1 MSILVFSIF
10 STPLW
15 QNAGG
20 VLPLAF
26 FCQGMDFG
34 ARKGR
39 EAERAKWV
47 AWIQRFEK
55 RWCSFHKPPVFY
67 DNGLRKKNPAKIGI
81 WRFVA

>member
-1 MSILVFSIF
+1 MFILVFSIF
-10 STPLW
+10 SPPLW

-47 AWIQRFEK
+47 AWIQRFMTVDYP
-55 RWCSFHKPPVFY
+55 R
-67 DNGLRKKNPAKIGI
+67 KNPAKIGI
-81 WRFVA
+81 